1 MTSGLNFDW
10 RNLLRPYFRFVFQE
24 RRLEDV
30 TKTLSGGD
38 AKSKTSKKQQKS
50 NQQPMHNNNK
60 TGNSSSSGSD
70 SSDSSSSSSEDSDSD
85 SEAET
90 KQAQNNVPRPNESAP
105 KLPHNSVPA
114 MPQQQQPQAIPHP
127 DSVLGNNL
135 KVRNDLMPGG
145 RLSENATPNSLLQQH
160 HQLLQ
165 QQQQQQQPQ
174 LPQPQQ
180 QQPFPQS
187 NFPGGVAPLQQPSAR
202 QYNQSVIANQQ
213 QSPSPTQLLQQQQQ
227 QQQQQLAKMNAPP
240 VALSQLSTATNSSNN
255 EIPSIDSP
263 AGPQKTKAMLKG
275 WSSLAG
281 PGSAG
286 TMASGG
292 PVPSMTGPVSGM
304 PIPVNPAHHGIPA
317 SVGPA
322 PDHQSRLA
330 NVNKSQ
336 FLQQKASDTFN
347 AFRKA
352 AQEKT
357 ERERQLKEQQ
367 ESIRMKKEAA
377 ERERKRQENER
388 RREQAEEEMLEQ
400 ARRSMQ
406 IGRPGFPPNSAMDN
420 GNGASTGISP
430 PGMSPVTTE
439 AARAQLLRQREREK
453 EQERRRREAKAGGI
467 DMNMQSDLMAAF
479 EENII

>member
-1 MTSGLNFDW
+1 MSCCDDILH
-10 RNLLRPYFRFVFQE
+10 LLFQE

-38 AKSKTSKKQQKS
+38 AKSKTNKKQQKS

-70 SSDSSSSSSEDSDSD
+70 SSDSSSSSSEESDSD
-85 SEAET
+85 SEPET
-90 KQAQNNVPRPNESAP
+90 KQASNSLPRSNEAAQ
-105 KLPHNSVPA
+105 KLPHNSGPVMP
-114 MPQQQQPQAIPHP
+114 PQQQQQPLPQAIPHP
-127 DSVLGNNL
+127 DSMLGNNL

-145 RLSENATPNSLLQQH
+145 RMSENTTPNSLLQQH

-165 QQQQQQQPQ
+165 QQQQQQQQ
-174 LPQPQQ
+174 HPQPPQQ
-180 QQPFPQS
+180 QPQQPFPQS
-187 NFPGGVAPLQQPSAR
+187 NYPGGVVPLQPAAR
-202 QYNQSVIANQQ
+202 QYNASVMASQQQQ

-227 QQQQQLAKMNAPP
+227 QQQQQLAKMNSGPG
-240 VALSQLSTATNSSNN
+240 ALSHLSTAMNSSNN

-286 TMASGG
+286 TIGSGGG
-292 PVPSMTGPVSGM
+292 PVPSMTGPVSGVPM
-304 PIPVNPAHHGIPA
+304 QVNPAHHGVPA
-317 SVGPA
+317 AVGPA
-322 PDHQSRLA
+322 PEHLSRLS

-406 IGRPGFPPNSAMDN
+406 MGRPGFPPNSAMDN

-430 PGMSPVTTE
+430 SGLSPATTE